1 MFGFRGAD
9 PALLT
14 GDGGQVVT
22 LTQSHRCAPAVARA
36 VSGVAARLPGSAQ
49 GRVIEGS
56 GTGQGGS
63 VAVRLAASAHAEA
76 ALIADALRRA
86 HLVDGVPW
94 SQMAVIVRSLP
105 RAAAVLPR
113 ALAAAG
119 VPVRAPAAVTSPA
132 DHPAVRA
139 LLTVLTAATDGLD
152 GERALTLVTGPIG
165 RIDPVSLR
173 GLRRSLRRREDPEKP
188 RQFGDLLIDALAGE
202 TSPLPAAHA
211 AALRRVSAVVTAAA
225 RCVEDDPRYALWQ
238 AWNRSGL
245 QRRWLQARA
254 RGGVVAAQA
263 DRDLDAVTA
272 LFDIADDYVE
282 HTSGATVRGLV
293 EAVCTLRL
301 APPEREP
308 LIEPDT
314 VAIVSAHAALGREWD
329 VVVIAGLQEGLWPNT
344 VPRGGVLATQQLV
357 DVLEGVADTA
367 SRRAPV
373 LADER
378 RLLVSALG
386 RARRRVL
393 ITAVD
398 SEADDAGVPSV
409 FVDEL
414 MQLADDGDAGAVPVA
429 APRVLAPAALVG
441 RLRAVVCS
449 PEDAV
454 DEDRRRCAATQL
466 ARLAAAGVP
475 GADPA
480 SWYGTRAVSTEQPL
494 LDHDGAPVTLSPST
508 VQTIAD
514 CPLRWVLER
523 HGGTDGRDL
532 RSSLGSVLHT
542 LIADDG
548 KTEALLVDLLEKIW
562 DDLPFDSQWY
572 SRNELARHRAM
583 LSAFCSVAGPD
594 PP

>member
-1 MFGFRGAD
+1 
-9 PALLT
+9 
-14 GDGGQVVT
+14 
-22 LTQSHRCAPAVARA
+22 
-36 VSGVAARLPGSAQ
+36 
-49 GRVIEGS
+49 
-56 GTGQGGS
+56 
-63 VAVRLAASAHAEA
+63 
-76 ALIADALRRA
+76 
-86 HLVDGVPW
+86 
-94 SQMAVIVRSLP
+94 
-105 RAAAVLPR
+105 
-113 ALAAAG
+113 
-119 VPVRAPAAVTSPA
+119 
-132 DHPAVRA
+132 
-139 LLTVLTAATDGLD
+139 
-152 GERALTLVTGPIG
+152 
-165 RIDPVSLR
+165 VSLR
-173 GLRRSLRRREDPEKP
+173 GLRRSLRRREDPENP
-188 RQFGDLLIDALAGE
+188 RQFGDLLVDALAGE
-202 TSPLPAAHA
+202 TLRLPAAHA
-211 AALRRVSAVVTAAA
+211 SALRRVRAVVTAAA
-225 RCVEDDPRYALWQ
+225 RRVRDDPRYALWQ

-254 RGGVVAAQA
+254 RGGLVAAQA

-272 LFDIADDYVE
+272 LFGIADDYVD

-344 VPRGGVLATQQLV
+344 VPRGGVLATQRLV

-386 RARRRVL
+386 RARRKVL

-414 MQLADDGDAGAVPVA
+414 MQLADDGDADAVPVA

-454 DEDRRRCAATQL
+454 DEGRRRCAATQL

-480 SWYGTRAVSTEQPL
+480 GWYGTRAVSTEQPL
-494 LDHDGAPVTLSPST
+494 LDHGGAPVTLSPST

-532 RSSLGSVLHT
+532 RSSLGSVLHA

-548 KTEALLVDLLEKIW
+548 KTEALLVDLL
-562 DDLPFDSQWY
+562 
-572 SRNELARHRAM
+572 
-583 LSAFCSVAGPD
+583 
-594 PP
+594 